1 MTDDQLLFVILLTG
15 SVCLLIW
22 AVESVRSANRKL
34 ERYLDEWQAD
44 IDDE

>member
-1 MTDDQLLFVILLTG
+1 MTDDQILFVILLTG

-22 AVESVRSANRKL
+22 AVESMRSANRKL
-34 ERYLDEWQAD
+34 ERFFDEWQAD